1 MDLKT
6 FLLSFKPHLSQTSI
20 AEKLRSGLAGGIAIL
35 LLTLALHH
43 LPQTLFP
50 LLIVAS
56 MAASATLLYATP
68 HSPLAQ
74 PWNLVGGHLVSAL
87 AGLACGALIPE
98 PTLAAGAA
106 VGSAILLMELLSCLH
121 PPSAA
126 TSLMMVLGSSQL
138 HEMNWQWALAIVTIN
153 VGISLV
159 LALIINNALPGR
171 RYPMHA
177 LHNPV
182 SPKPAPFITLEQS
195 DIAWAL
201 QQMNSEIDVS
211 EEDLA
216 EIYKLSLQQAQTR
229 IDRQFPR

>member
-1 MDLKT
+1 MELKT
-6 FLLSFKPHLSQTSI
+6 FLTSFKPHRSQTSL

-35 LLTLALHH
+35 LLTLALHL
-43 LPQTLFP
+43 LPQTAFP

-87 AGLACGALIPE
+87 AGLACAALIPE

-126 TSLMMVLGSSQL
+126 TSLMMVLGNSQF
-138 HEMNWQWALAIVTIN
+138 HEMNWQWALAVVAVN

-159 LALIINNALPGR
+159 LALVINNALPGR
-171 RYPMHA
+171 RYPMQA
-177 LHNPV
+177 LPKQTP
-182 SPKPAPFITLEQS
+182 PKPTPFISLEPA
-195 DIAWAL
+195 DIEAAL
-201 QQMNSEIDVS
+201 RQMNSEIDVS

-216 EIYKLSLQQAQTR
+216 EIYKLALLQAQIR
-229 IDRQFPR
+229 IDRQFP